1 MKRKLALL
9 LAGCLTISP
18 LSVGIPA
25 ITSYAAEAG
34 SESEFLQLDESSVEV
49 KDENGTVLTAVGDNS
64 TAAQG
69 SYTLTAGE
77 TRQLS
82 VFFEQGPDSPVL
94 SAWSSETPQVID
106 VDDEGFLTALSAG
119 TGRITLSLT
128 TDAEQAPLL
137 VQFDILVND
146 PAAEAAPVQDT
157 SAGEE
162 TVEEPA

>member
-1 MKRKLALL
+1 MKRKLALF

-25 ITSYAAEAG
+25 VTSYAAEAG

-82 VFFEQGPDSPVL
+82 VFFEQINTHICRSTLRDLTYLLRILRRQQKYSPD
-94 SAWSSETPQVID
+94 
-106 VDDEGFLTALSAG
+106 
-119 TGRITLSLT
+119 R
-128 TDAEQAPLL
+128 
-137 VQFDILVND
+137 N
-146 PAAEAAPVQDT
+146 
-157 SAGEE
+157 
-162 TVEEPA
+162 